1 MMKKQSLIYILFGIL
16 IAVNFSCT
24 KDLKLTPT
32 SLISVNS
39 FWKTPDDAKGGLY
52 GMYDMFRNFARADLY
67 LLGEARSEVMGNGL
81 QNADY
86 RIKYFENSLDASNAD
101 LNWYTPY
108 RIIDYANLVIK
119 NVPAITFT
127 DEASKNSILAQA
139 YAMRAYIYF
148 TLAKTWGD
156 VPLITQPT
164 EGYDASTTFK
174 ERTPVSQVFD
184 TIKTDIDRA
193 LALFPNKTF
202 PAGRSTWSKPATFML
217 KGDVYLW
224 TGKVMGGGTPD
235 ITTSLNALDSAQNSD
250 VLLLNNYSDIFS
262 YYNKG
267 NKEVLFAVHFDELEA
282 TNNYFADMYIAPGDI
297 PPTLDQAS
305 ADKLGIGGN
314 YNWWAP
320 SALMRNQFTDDD
332 QRKAASFLELYSH
345 INGVDKFVT
354 SVVLKGNGF
363 IMDGAR
369 RFVCDVIIYRYA
381 ELLLLKAEAENA
393 LGMDPSAE
401 INAVR
406 QRAYGDNY
414 YSHVFVSGTQAENDD
429 TILKERLFELAF
441 EGKRWWDLIRFG
453 KAFDLVPSLQGREGN
468 KYLLLWTVTQ
478 QTITLN
484 PKIQQTA
491 GY

>member
-1 MMKKQSLIYILFGIL
+1 MS
-16 IAVNFSCT
+16 
-24 KDLKLTPT
+24 
-32 SLISVNS
+32 
-39 FWKTPDDAKGGLY
+39 
-52 GMYDMFRNFARADLY
+52 
-67 LLGEARSEVMGNGL
+67 
-81 QNADY
+81 
-86 RIKYFENSLDASNAD
+86 
-101 LNWYTPY
+101 
-108 RIIDYANLVIK
+108 
-119 NVPAITFT
+119 
-127 DEASKNSILAQA
+127 
-139 YAMRAYIYF
+139 
-148 TLAKTWGD
+148 
-156 VPLITQPT
+156 
-164 EGYDASTTFK
+164 
-174 ERTPVSQVFD
+174 
-184 TIKTDIDRA
+184 
-193 LALFPNKTF
+193 
-202 PAGRSTWSKPATFML
+202 
-217 KGDVYLW
+217 
-224 TGKVMGGGTPD
+224 GGTAD

-282 TNNYFADMYIAPGDI
+282 SNNYFADMYIAPGDI

-320 SALMRNQFTDDD
+320 TALIRNQFTDDD

-345 INGVDKFVT
+345 INGVDKYVT

-363 IMDGAR
+363 IKDGAR

-401 INAVR
+401 INTVR

-414 YSHVFVSGTQAENDD
+414 SSHVFVNGTQAENDAA
-429 TILKERLFELAF
+429 ILKERLFELAF

-468 KYLLLWTVTQ
+468 KYLLLWPVTQ

-484 PKIQQTA
+484 PKIQQTP